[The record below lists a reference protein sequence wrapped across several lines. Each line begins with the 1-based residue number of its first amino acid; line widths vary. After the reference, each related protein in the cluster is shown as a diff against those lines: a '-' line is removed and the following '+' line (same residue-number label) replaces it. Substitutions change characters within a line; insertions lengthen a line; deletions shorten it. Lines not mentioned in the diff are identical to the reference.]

1 MSLSGWILA
10 AALSL
15 LAAVGP
21 VLAAPAIQVEG
32 LMTNAAILQVD
43 GERKMLRVGD
53 TFKGVTLVAAY
64 SRTATLE
71 VGGETIVLGLSS
83 RIGSTYE
90 PAPAQVVTI
99 QRDAMLQYHTI
110 ATINGRQLGALV
122 DTGANVVAMSSAH
135 ATTLGLDYRAG
146 TPAIV
151 ETASGQISAWIITLP
166 SVSVGGIRVAN
177 VQASVVEGN
186 FPATVLLGM
195 TFLRH
200 VKIQEDSGV
209 LSLSR
214 DW

>member
-1 MSLSGWILA
+1 MSLSGWIQA

-21 VLAAPAIQVEG
+21 AFAAPAIQVEG

-64 SRTATLE
+64 ARTATLE

>member
-15 LAAVGP
+15 LAAIGP

-32 LMTNAAILQVD
+32 LMTDAAILQVD